1 VSRSRENSRP
11 RKNSSRMIPS
21 SLRIAMP
28 SPSSMMAGPHEPGPR
43 ATPAMMKTGIAESFS
58 RPAATL
64 AAARAMTMTARSLSS
79 IRRRLHAVGLAE
91 G

>member
-1 VSRSRENSRP
+1 
-11 RKNSSRMIPS
+11 
-21 SLRIAMP
+21 
-28 SPSSMMAGPHEPGPR
+28 
-43 ATPAMMKTGIAESFS
+43 MMKTGIAESFR

-79 IRRRLHAVGLAE
+79 IRRRLRAVELAE